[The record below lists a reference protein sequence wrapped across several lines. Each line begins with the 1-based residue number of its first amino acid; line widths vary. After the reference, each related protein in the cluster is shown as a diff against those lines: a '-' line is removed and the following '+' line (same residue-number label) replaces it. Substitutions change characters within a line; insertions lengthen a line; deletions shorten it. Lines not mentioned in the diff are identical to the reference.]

1 MKFVNFPYLLL
12 IELKLEKY
20 MLKEIAWFFFVLFF
34 FFGIKLKGPD
44 SLALKVIQLLI
55 TSTDS

>member
-1 MKFVNFPYLLL
+1 MKFVNFPCLLL

-20 MLKEIAWFFFVLFF
+20 MLKEIAWFFF

>member
-1 MKFVNFPYLLL
+1 MKFVNFPCLLL

-20 MLKEIAWFFFVLFF
+20 MLKEIAWFFFVLF

>member
-1 MKFVNFPYLLL
+1 
-12 IELKLEKY
+12 
-20 MLKEIAWFFFVLFF
+20 MLKEIAWFFFVLF